1 MPLPLSLSCRICE
14 LGEHQ
19 AGFPLKPRGL
29 VGGSHGSRS
38 GIAVA
43 ALLGAWSGLIFSLHL

>member
-38 GIAVA
+38 GIAMA